1 MAFTIPDNAPFTG
14 SQKMWL
20 QGFFDGLNSGLALSG
35 SSNSSAPVIAG
46 GMPVT
51 ILWGSQTGNS
61 EGLGKKLSKALGAKG
76 HSVTLKS
83 MAEVS
88 PADLAGISNL
98 LIITSTYGDG
108 EPPDNA
114 ADFHAALHAADAP
127 ALASLQYSVFAL
139 GDSNYPDFCKCGRDF
154 DQRLAELGAK
164 RLTEIVECDV
174 EFEDAFKAWSEQIA
188 TTFVCA

>member
-20 QGFFDGLNSGLALSG
+20 QGFIDGLNSSLAPSV
-35 SSNSSAPVIAG
+35 SNNSSSAVMTG

-51 ILWGSQTGNS
+51 ILWGSQTGNA
-61 EGLGKKLSKALGAKG
+61 EGLGKKIAKSLGAKG
-76 HSVTLKS
+76 HSPTLKS
-83 MAEVS
+83 MAEIS
-88 PADLAGISNL
+88 PADLSGISNL

-114 ADFHAALHAADAP
+114 AGFHAALHAADAP
-127 ALASLQYSVFAL
+127 ALASLKYSVFAL
-139 GDSNYPDFCKCGRDF
+139 GDSNYPEFCKCGRDF
-154 DQRLAELGAK
+154 DLRLAALGAT

-174 EFEDAFKAWSEQIA
+174 EFDDAFKAWSEQINTA
-188 TTFVCA
+188 LVTA